1 MMQDAIAIPLNR
13 SWQRLVRWTEG
24 WSVPALLRRRTFAV
38 AAALS
43 LLAALYW
50 GIIASDRYVSEA
62 HVIVQRTD
70 MGGSQSV
77 DFSTIIS
84 GVAGGSQADQFLLR
98 DYLLS
103 VDMLEKLDARLDL
116 RGHYSDSR
124 YDILSR
130 MWDADRE
137 MELFY
142 RYYLSRVSIE
152 FDERAG
158 ILVIRAQAYEPQTA
172 TAITTMLVE
181 EGERYMNEL
190 AHRLAS
196 EQVSFL
202 EQQVVRRSKEA
213 LEARQKMI
221 AFQNSN
227 GMVSPQGTVESRA
240 ATINKL
246 EGQLTELKARRGGL
260 LGYLSTNAP
269 AVVELNLQIEALQSQ
284 IEQEQARLA
293 SPEGTTLNV
302 TVEEYQ
308 RLQSAAEFAHDVYNT
323 ALVALEKGRVEA
335 TRMIKKVS
343 ILQAPTKP
351 QYPLQPRRL
360 YNLVVFVLVAMILA
374 GIIHLLAAIIRDH
387 KD

>member
-1 MMQDAIAIPLNR
+1 
-13 SWQRLVRWTEG
+13 VRWIEG

-260 LGYLSTNAP
+260 LGYLSTTAP

-343 ILQAPTKP
+343 ILQAPTRP